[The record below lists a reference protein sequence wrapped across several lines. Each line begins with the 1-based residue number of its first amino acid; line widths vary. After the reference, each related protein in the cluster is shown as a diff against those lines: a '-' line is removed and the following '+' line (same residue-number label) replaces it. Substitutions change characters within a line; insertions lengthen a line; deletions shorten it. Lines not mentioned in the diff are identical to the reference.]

1 MARFKF
7 SQIFK
12 STATHLSGD
21 ERPDFA
27 AVETLLGSKSE
38 DEAVSDQQRQVAT
51 ERLLRR
57 WKFATYAMAFILCFL
72 SITLSSL
79 LRKQHGHPVRQIFC
93 EPASSSVDKGRRTRA
108 NVPSAPA
115 EAAIEYKE
123 VVFHNNFHEDRT
135 PYQGPPTDEVD
146 KAWNDLYSSM
156 PSPFLC
162 TIRTLT
168 GFKQTSASSR

>member
-12 STATHLSGD
+12 STVTHLSGD

-72 SITLSSL
+72 SITLLSL
-79 LRKQHGHPVRQIFC
+79 LRKQYGRPVREIFC
-93 EPASSSVDKGRRTRA
+93 EPASSSVDKGGGRGLMYPQHPQKRQSSTKKSCSTTTSTKTERHIRDLRRTKWTKPGTISTAVCRA
-108 NVPSAPA
+108 RF
-115 EAAIEYKE
+115 
-123 VVFHNNFHEDRT
+123 VVRS
-135 PYQGPPTDEVD
+135 Q
-146 KAWNDLYSSM
+146 L
-156 PSPFLC
+156 
-162 TIRTLT
+162 
-168 GFKQTSASSR
+168 